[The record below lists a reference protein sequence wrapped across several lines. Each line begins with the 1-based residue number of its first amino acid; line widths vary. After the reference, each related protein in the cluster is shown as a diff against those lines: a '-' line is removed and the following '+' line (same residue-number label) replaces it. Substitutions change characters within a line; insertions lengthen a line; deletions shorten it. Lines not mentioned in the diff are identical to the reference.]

1 MSRKWIMG
9 LVALT
14 AVAGTAFA
22 AGTAFSTGADSR
34 PQYSSLTVELNKER
48 AIAARAK
55 PGGGGTSKPEV
66 VYLQSGTPT
75 TINTADVSAGGF
87 GPFIDLT
94 LKGPGCSKV
103 INGGAFPRSTDVYL
117 QGSYVQSPKKFH
129 VLLALDD
136 AAAASSPRPVIQV
149 DTSLICLKGVK

>member
-1 MSRKWIMG
+1 VK
-9 LVALT
+9 L
-14 AVAGTAFA
+14 
-22 AGTAFSTGADSR
+22 D
-34 PQYSSLTVELNKER
+34 EER
-48 AIAARAK
+48 AIAGRAK
-55 PGGGGTSKPEV
+55 PGRGGTSKPEV

-87 GPFIDLT
+87 GPYIDLT

-117 QGSYVQSPKKFH
+117 QGSYVASPKKFH

-136 AAAASSPRPVIQV
+136 AAAAASPRPVFQV